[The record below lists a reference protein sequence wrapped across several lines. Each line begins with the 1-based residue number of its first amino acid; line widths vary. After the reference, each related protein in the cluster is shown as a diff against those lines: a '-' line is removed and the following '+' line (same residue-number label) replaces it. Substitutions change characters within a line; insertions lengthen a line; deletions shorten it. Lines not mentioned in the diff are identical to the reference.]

1 MARGRTF
8 WRAPVPRAHSACA
21 GLDANSASKLVF
33 IDWTPKP
40 LVNRRVIS
48 LDTVAS
54 LARYKLR
61 SPSKLGG
68 APLYMGFLYGVK
80 IARLDDYM
88 GFLYGAPPDLTVH
101 FWAQKTQ
108 NNVSQKAQMLLQKIV
123 TDSLPP
129 PRFTA
134 STTTLVSL
142 PGRKPVLT
150 TLARVPDP
158 VVRVWTARKICVA
171 NPTQK
176 KKNLLH
182 FSITARTWRLGTFWV
197 L

>member
-1 MARGRTF
+1 MRIHDSSIHKSEGSTKSDF
-8 WRAPVPRAHSACA
+8 GFS
-21 GLDANSASKLVF
+21 
-33 IDWTPKP
+33 I
-40 LVNRRVIS
+40 
-48 LDTVAS
+48 
-54 LARYKLR
+54 YKLR
-61 SPSKLGG
+61 SGSKLVG

-171 NPTQK
+171 NPV
-176 KKNLLH
+176 LFCLGRVVRRAA
-182 FSITARTWRLGTFWV
+182 SISVLFPSPSSSMTMSSATALSAHPEG
-197 L
+197 

>member
-1 MARGRTF
+1 MNQKLKRPDRRRKRSG
-8 WRAPVPRAHSACA
+8 APVLRFWFP
-21 GLDANSASKLVF
+21 G
-33 IDWTPKP
+33 
-40 LVNRRVIS
+40 
-48 LDTVAS
+48 
-54 LARYKLR
+54 YKLR
-61 SPSKLGG
+61 SGSKLVG

-176 KKNLLH
+176 KKKSVTFFH
-182 FSITARTWRLGTFWV
+182 HRTDLETGNILGFV
-197 L
+197 V

>member
-1 MARGRTF
+1 MRSAQDGLGVDTDLDRETRVPPPFEHVRPRGGCPGGSRIPPTF
-8 WRAPVPRAHSACA
+8 LQMILNEVLHH
-21 GLDANSASKLVF
+21 LF
-33 IDWTPKP
+33 WT
-40 LVNRRVIS
+40 L
-48 LDTVAS
+48 
-54 LARYKLR
+54 YKLR
-61 SPSKLGG
+61 GGSKLTGG
-68 APLYMGFLYGVK
+68 PLYMGFLYGVK

-176 KKNLLH
+176 K
-182 FSITARTWRLGTFWV
+182 
-197 L
+197 

>member
-1 MARGRTF
+1 
-8 WRAPVPRAHSACA
+8 
-21 GLDANSASKLVF
+21 
-33 IDWTPKP
+33 
-40 LVNRRVIS
+40 
-48 LDTVAS
+48 
-54 LARYKLR
+54 
-61 SPSKLGG
+61 
-68 APLYMGFLYGVK
+68 MGFLYGVK

-150 TLARVPDP
+150 TLAQVPDR
-158 VVRVWTARKICVA
+158 VVRVWEEEEAA
-171 NPTQK
+171 EGGG
-176 KKNLLH
+176 
-182 FSITARTWRLGTFWV
+182 GTRRAAAHV
-197 L
+197 YSSCYCTSTSVTST

>member
-1 MARGRTF
+1 MTKVRFGGRQTT
-8 WRAPVPRAHSACA
+8 AKI
-21 GLDANSASKLVF
+21 SASPRSF
-33 IDWTPKP
+33 SQNTWGHRADTPKVY
-40 LVNRRVIS
+40 LMFR
-48 LDTVAS
+48 LGQ
-54 LARYKLR
+54 LLLYYKLR
-61 SPSKLGG
+61 SPPKLGG

>member
-1 MARGRTF
+1 MRPLRSSARHHRV
-8 WRAPVPRAHSACA
+8 RAVSVC
-21 GLDANSASKLVF
+21 
-33 IDWTPKP
+33 
-40 LVNRRVIS
+40 
-48 LDTVAS
+48 
-54 LARYKLR
+54 YKLR
-61 SPSKLGG
+61 SPPKLGG

-176 KKNLLH
+176 KKICYIFPSPHGLGDWEH
-182 FSITARTWRLGTFWV
+182 FGFCSLA
-197 L
+197 

>member
-1 MARGRTF
+1 MRSR
-8 WRAPVPRAHSACA
+8 H
-21 GLDANSASKLVF
+21 GL
-33 IDWTPKP
+33 
-40 LVNRRVIS
+40 
-48 LDTVAS
+48 
-54 LARYKLR
+54 YKLR

-171 NPTQK
+171 NPTK
-176 KKNLLH
+176 KKKICYIFPSPHGLGDWEH
-182 FSITARTWRLGTFWV
+182 FGFCSLA
-197 L
+197 

>member
-1 MARGRTF
+1 M
-8 WRAPVPRAHSACA
+8 C
-21 GLDANSASKLVF
+21 
-33 IDWTPKP
+33 P
-40 LVNRRVIS
+40 LGPLGDKR
-48 LDTVAS
+48 
-54 LARYKLR
+54 KLR
-61 SPSKLGG
+61 SPPKLVG

-176 KKNLLH
+176 KKICYIFPSPHGLGDWEH
-182 FSITARTWRLGTFWV
+182 FGFCSLA
-197 L
+197 

>member
-1 MARGRTF
+1 MENKI
-8 WRAPVPRAHSACA
+8 A
-21 GLDANSASKLVF
+21 GLGKTHTA
-33 IDWTPKP
+33 
-40 LVNRRVIS
+40 
-48 LDTVAS
+48 
-54 LARYKLR
+54 YKLR

-108 NNVSQKAQMLLQKIV
+108 NYVSQKAQMLLQKIV

-158 VVRVWTARKICVA
+158 ASCGQKHPPREGDGLNNFQPQKRVPDAIRQICRGLV
-171 NPTQK
+171 K
-176 KKNLLH
+176 SH
-182 FSITARTWRLGTFWV
+182 
-197 L
+197 

>member
-1 MARGRTF
+1 MRVTAL
-8 WRAPVPRAHSACA
+8 AAVPR
-21 GLDANSASKLVF
+21 V
-33 IDWTPKP
+33 
-40 LVNRRVIS
+40 VRRV
-48 LDTVAS
+48 LVKEAK
-54 LARYKLR
+54 YKLR
-61 SPSKLGG
+61 SPPKLGG

>member
-1 MARGRTF
+1 MYLADNQFYPLQNGGENGLKLGRQNRPFLRLNTN
-8 WRAPVPRAHSACA
+8 PI
-21 GLDANSASKLVF
+21 LAN
-33 IDWTPKP
+33 P
-40 LVNRRVIS
+40 
-48 LDTVAS
+48 
-54 LARYKLR
+54 YKLR
-61 SPSKLGG
+61 SGSKLTG

>member
-1 MARGRTF
+1 MFRLGQ
-8 WRAPVPRAHSACA
+8 
-21 GLDANSASKLVF
+21 LL
-33 IDWTPKP
+33 
-40 LVNRRVIS
+40 LY
-48 LDTVAS
+48 
-54 LARYKLR
+54 YKLR
-61 SPSKLGG
+61 SPPKLGG

-182 FSITARTWRLGTFWV
+182 FSITAQTWRLGTFWV

>member
-1 MARGRTF
+1 
-8 WRAPVPRAHSACA
+8 
-21 GLDANSASKLVF
+21 
-33 IDWTPKP
+33 
-40 LVNRRVIS
+40 
-48 LDTVAS
+48 
-54 LARYKLR
+54 
-61 SPSKLGG
+61 
-68 APLYMGFLYGVK
+68 MGFLYGVK

-142 PGRKPVLT
+142 PGYYELELVFQGE
-150 TLARVPDP
+150 
-158 VVRVWTARKICVA
+158 
-171 NPTQK
+171 NP
-176 KKNLLH
+176 
-182 FSITARTWRLGTFWV
+182 S
-197 L
+197 

>member
-1 MARGRTF
+1 MIHLKKPNNISQSLNWIT
-8 WRAPVPRAHSACA
+8 A
-21 GLDANSASKLVF
+21 GLAKCGY
-33 IDWTPKP
+33 
-40 LVNRRVIS
+40 RV
-48 LDTVAS
+48 
-54 LARYKLR
+54 RYNNMMHHKLR
-61 SPSKLGG
+61 SPPKLTGG
-68 APLYMGFLYGVK
+68 PLYMGFLYGVK

-176 KKNLLH
+176 K
-182 FSITARTWRLGTFWV
+182 
-197 L
+197 

>member
-1 MARGRTF
+1 MSGRPRRAAAVEAMAAMQEVGDDPDDSPPVGRRSARARGR
-8 WRAPVPRAHSACA
+8 APS
-21 GLDANSASKLVF
+21 
-33 IDWTPKP
+33 
-40 LVNRRVIS
+40 
-48 LDTVAS
+48 
-54 LARYKLR
+54 YKLR
-61 SPSKLGG
+61 SPSKLTG

>member
-1 MARGRTF
+1 M
-8 WRAPVPRAHSACA
+8 S
-21 GLDANSASKLVF
+21 SQ
-33 IDWTPKP
+33 
-40 LVNRRVIS
+40 NRSYSLRIS
-48 LDTVAS
+48 L
-54 LARYKLR
+54 
-61 SPSKLGG
+61 SPSS
-68 APLYMGFLYGVK
+68 AVPLYMGFLYGVK

-158 VVRVWTARKICVA
+158 VVRVWTARKICGK
-171 NPTQK
+171 P
-176 KKNLLH
+176 H

>member
-1 MARGRTF
+1 MADYGRL
-8 WRAPVPRAHSACA
+8 WPMAKPEHS
-21 GLDANSASKLVF
+21 
-33 IDWTPKP
+33 
-40 LVNRRVIS
+40 
-48 LDTVAS
+48 
-54 LARYKLR
+54 YKLR
-61 SPSKLGG
+61 SGSKLVG

>member
-1 MARGRTF
+1 
-8 WRAPVPRAHSACA
+8 
-21 GLDANSASKLVF
+21 
-33 IDWTPKP
+33 
-40 LVNRRVIS
+40 
-48 LDTVAS
+48 
-54 LARYKLR
+54 
-61 SPSKLGG
+61 
-68 APLYMGFLYGVK
+68 MGFLYGVK

-158 VVRVWTARKICVA
+158 VVRVRVDGPENLRGK
-171 NPTQK
+171 PHPK
-176 KKNLLH
+176 KKKSVTFFH
-182 FSITARTWRLGTFWV
+182 HRTDLETGNILGFV
-197 L
+197 V

>member
-1 MARGRTF
+1 MAGQ
-8 WRAPVPRAHSACA
+8 
-21 GLDANSASKLVF
+21 NSFPQAKQPCSWYNRKL
-33 IDWTPKP
+33 
-40 LVNRRVIS
+40 NS
-48 LDTVAS
+48 L
-54 LARYKLR
+54 YKLR
-61 SPSKLGG
+61 SPPKLVG

-150 TLARVPDP
+150 TLLDLFKSALLP
-158 VVRVWTARKICVA
+158 
-171 NPTQK
+171 NQK
-176 KKNLLH
+176 FWPISELRPPMQKL
-182 FSITARTWRLGTFWV
+182 FSRGY
-197 L
+197 